1 MPATIPFSIFTLSSD
16 ETLATGTKA
25 RMVAPCDGK
34 IVKVTGAVVSAPAGS
49 SAILDVNIGGTT
61 IFTTQANRPTVAAG
75 ATSATTGVAQVV
87 EFSAGDV
94 ITVDVDQV
102 GSGTAGTGFMV
113 AIAYEDK
120 DSASTHAIQ
129 GL

>member
-1 MPATIPFSIFTLSSD
+1 
-16 ETLATGTKA
+16 
-25 RMVAPCDGK
+25 MVAPCDGK